1 MSSEES
7 IEILYTFT
15 TLDGIVQPD
24 LAQNIFLAKMKQQ
37 IHPSTF
43 QKIQQV
49 NLFFPGNEN

>member
-7 IEILYTFT
+7 IEMLYTFT

-24 LAQNIFLAKMKQQ
+24 PAQNVFLHKMKQQ

-43 QKIQQV
+43 QKFQQL